1 MNKIRKFF
9 GLFRL
14 YNFEKDSSIFHFCQ
28 CYYAVEHLKEKGITE
43 NIAYLSDYLNS
54 AFIEKQDNFI
64 EIKGYATSENY
75 FSIRQFG
82 FQIVAIEVE
91 AFDIELYDGSTY
103 TIFAKDEDEVEKIKD
118 ENNIY

>member
-1 MNKIRKFF
+1 MVDYICVGKNFHVNKTSNTIFIGNK
-9 GLFRL
+9 L
-14 YNFEKDSSIFHFCQ
+14 YQLVEKIS
-28 CYYAVEHLKEKGITE
+28 
-43 NIAYLSDYLNS
+43 N
-54 AFIEKQDNFI
+54 NFI
-64 EIKGYATSENY
+64 EIKGYATFNSY
-75 FSIRQFG
+75 YSIRQFG